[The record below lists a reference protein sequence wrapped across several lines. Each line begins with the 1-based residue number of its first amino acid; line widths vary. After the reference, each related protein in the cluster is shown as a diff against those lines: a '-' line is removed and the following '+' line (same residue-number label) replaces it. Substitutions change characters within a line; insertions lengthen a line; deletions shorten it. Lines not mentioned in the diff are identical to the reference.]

1 MRLSLQACAGL
12 SNRESSKVY
21 MIHKNNR
28 DGGWLEDLQLI
39 SNETQY
45 ADPLKFLK
53 MALELFPRCVVY
65 SQQEHQV
72 LLPNIMT
79 YAAVHDAIPMEESIF
94 AKITDGNHT
103 ELEVMNATTLFQNHN
118 TPVLATEY
126 MFQLFAK
133 QTSALAVLNPGFNS
147 WGCSTPWNPPLETT
161 MDPSLIDFVFQQKL
175 FVVYL
180 INSGIPLTA
189 DHRLMSHM
197 THPNNHPASW
207 GSPVTVYGY
216 ADYWMVAGGFLFESY
231 TLMTKSHNM
240 GAIATLWTANLSFF
254 SKLRSP
260 AFQGEAIEPGDLI
273 QNKPQNV
280 TYQPDKTYVA
290 FVVGDGDNV
299 AYMMEGR
306 ANWMKTRTDMDD
318 ALARKQPLTWTI
330 SPHLANLAPTVMEWY
345 YAKSKETGSD
355 YFMLP
360 PSGHL
365 YAYPSFMSESVQ
377 NVYVAATEYDAQ
389 VLGTT
394 ATISWEWFTN
404 WHKSQRKFL
413 PKYGTKGIIQS
424 IFPSNVP
431 FLIPMLTWR
440 KNQFF
445 KVLRGIGED
454 GKKGHGNPVVLFKPR
469 EWRGVDGG
477 NRSYYRPSPEKMA
490 SDLGSYPKGTV
501 TYIYMSSDQGLQLS
515 NSFTRMLRVL
525 PDHVELVS
533 VEAAA
538 GLALHVNEVY
548 PQRYIISL
556 HIL

>member
-1 MRLSLQACAGL
+1 MNTTEFLR
-12 SNRESSKVY
+12 KT
-21 MIHKNNR
+21 
-28 DGGWLEDLQLI
+28 LEV
-39 SNETQY
+39 
-45 ADPLKFLK
+45 
-53 MALELFPRCVVY
+53 FPRCVVY
-65 SQQEHQV
+65 SQREHQV

-79 YAAVHDAIPMEESIF
+79 YAAVHDAIPMEESIYVQ
-94 AKITDGNHT
+94 ITDGSHT

-147 WGCSTPWNPPLETT
+147 WGCTTPWNPPLETT

-180 INSGIPLTA
+180 INSGIPFTA
-189 DHRLMSHM
+189 DHKLMSHM
-197 THPNNHPASW
+197 THSNNHPASW
-207 GSPVTVYGY
+207 GIPVTVYGY
-216 ADYWMVAGGFLFESY
+216 ADYWMVLGGFLFESY

-254 SKLRSP
+254 SKLRSSS
-260 AFQGEAIEPGDLI
+260 FQGDAIQPGDLI

-280 TYQPDKTYVA
+280 TYQSDKTYVA

-306 ANWMKTRTDMDD
+306 ANWMKTRTDLDD
-318 ALARKQPLTWTI
+318 ALVRKQALTWTI
-330 SPHLANLAPTVMEWY
+330 SPHLAKLAPTVMEWY

-365 YAYPSFMSESVQ
+365 YAYPSFMPESVQ
-377 NVYVAATEYDAQ
+377 NAFVSATEYDAQ

-445 KVLRGIGED
+445 KVLKGLGED

-477 NRSYYRPSPEKMA
+477 EHSYFRPSPEKMA
-490 SDLGSYPKGTV
+490 SDLGAYPKGTV
-501 TYIYMSSDQGLQLS
+501 TYVYMSSDEGLQLS

-525 PDHVELVS
+525 PEHVELVS

-538 GLALHVNEVY
+538 ELALHVNELY
-548 PQRYIISL
+548 PRR
-556 HIL
+556 